1 LFVAQLRAACP
12 ETGRRMPFRPLRP
25 TSIAAAWSRGLGRF
39 TLALALMAVLLHRL
53 SVLAL
58 PNAVAVILVA
68 TFLAMLAFGLAV
80 IGFVMLWHIGA
91 KGGHASFSGMV
102 MALLVLVPVGL
113 AAGRYVTLPALHD
126 VSTDIEEAPQWIE
139 APVFVQSWL
148 PRSDPEDPVARSL
161 QEQAYPSV
169 TGRRYQGAIDRVMLA
184 VNAAAEDAKWVLVAN
199 IGAEAL
205 IDGLEEIPESA
216 EDADPQVSSGEA
228 DPLRAPVP
236 LPRPDTESDWL
247 EQLPTF
253 ALLQYRT
260 KTLVLGIPQD
270 VLVRLSEEEE
280 TTFVDMR
287 AATRDGN
294 HDLGLNAE
302 LITRFLRDL
311 DVRLLGIAGG

>member
-1 LFVAQLRAACP
+1 
-12 ETGRRMPFRPLRP
+12 MPYLPQRPSSL
-25 TSIAAAWSRGLGRF
+25 AAAWSRTLGRF
-39 TLALALMAVLLHRL
+39 TLTLALMAVILHRL
-53 SVLAL
+53 SILAL
-58 PNAVAVILVA
+58 SNTVAVILIA
-68 TFLAMLAFGLAV
+68 TFLAILVLGLAL

-113 AAGRYVTLPALHD
+113 ATGRYVSLPALHD
-126 VSTDIEEAPQWIE
+126 VSTDIQDPPQWLE
-139 APVFVQSWL
+139 PPPFVPSWL
-148 PRSDPEDPVARSL
+148 LRSDAEDPAARNQ

-169 TGRRYQGAIDRVMLA
+169 TGRRYDGAIDRVLLA
-184 VNAAAEDAKWVLVAN
+184 VNAAAEDAKWDLVAN
-199 IGAEAL
+199 IGADAL
-205 IDGLEEIPESA
+205 IDGLEEIPQDEGNGEA
-216 EDADPQVSSGEA
+216 QVSSGEA

-236 LPRPDTESDWL
+236 LPRPDADSDWL
-247 EQLPTF
+247 QPIPTY
-253 ALLQYRT
+253 ALLQFRT

-287 AATRDGN
+287 AATRDGD

-311 DVRLLGIAGG
+311 DVRLLGISGG